1 MENKKILV
9 GSNVFFKN
17 LPGFKPHDTDYIIIN
32 YSNNTNNFT
41 HYIQN
46 KICYFVYEIQSKD
59 KLIEYIINTKNN
71 LNVCSLISPELIREL
86 QLTIDDLRQDGIKL
100 KFFRLNKKWK
110 YAKYIYNCYLENNEL
125 ELTNEQLLKAYNLYL
140 QAR

>member
-9 GSNVFFKN
+9 GSNAFFKE
-17 LPGFKPHDTDYIIIN
+17 LPGFKPHDIDYIIIK

-46 KICYFVYEIQSKD
+46 KTCYFVYEIQSKD
-59 KLIEYIINTKNN
+59 KLIEYVINSKNN
-71 LNVCSLISPELIREL
+71 LNVCGLISPGLITEL
-86 QLTIDDLRQDGIKL
+86 QLSIDDLRQDGIIL

-110 YAKYIYNCYLENNEL
+110 YAKYIHRCYLENNKL
-125 ELTNEQLLKAYNLYL
+125 ELTKEQLLNAYKLYL
-140 QAR
+140 QER